1 MAEFQP
7 VYGDGVFLAGD
18 GYVAPLP
25 GDPVPDAREVM
36 AWPSMTEPCGE
47 ETLPWSKYQ
56 TKTTVVLRFPP
67 WPKLMIGAQ
76 AFSTAVLAAVTA
88 FAAWGKPL
96 RP

>member
-25 GDPVPDAREVM
+25 GDLVPDAREVM
-36 AWPSMTEPCGE
+36 AWPSMTELCGA

-67 WPKLMIGAQ
+67 WLKLMIGAQ
-76 AFSTAVLAAVTA
+76 AFSTAVLSAVNA
-88 FAAWGKPL
+88 LAAWGRPL